1 MEASRGLEVL
11 TDLSIHQLVSGDS
24 WGAVKDV
31 LIVSPIFFF

>member
-1 MEASRGLEVL
+1 ML

-31 LIVSPIFFF
+31 LIVSHTLFFVFF